1 MADVSRLPGPNS
13 DFWDWQMKAACR
25 GLDSGMFFHPEGER
39 GTAKEA
45 RERAAKAL
53 CATCPVL
60 QQCREHAL
68 KVREPFGVWG
78 GLTESERQVIYD
90 SEALAGTAAERGAG
104 RSAAAARRASHSGT
118 TRSA

>member
-13 DFWDWQMKAACR
+13 DFWDWQMHAACR

-39 GTAKEA
+39 GSAKEA

-53 CATCPVL
+53 CATCPVIE
-60 QQCREHAL
+60 QCRTHAL

-90 SEALAGTAAERGAG
+90 SEALAGSGAERVP
-104 RSAAAARRASHSGT
+104 AARRS
-118 TRSA
+118 RSA

>member
-13 DFWDWQMKAACR
+13 DFWDWQIQAACR

-39 GTAKEA
+39 GSAKVA

-53 CATCPVL
+53 CATCPVI

-68 KVREPFGVWG
+68 RVREPFGVWG
-78 GLTESERQVIYD
+78 GLTESERQLIYQTEVIP
-90 SEALAGTAAERGAG
+90 AAPARPR
-104 RSAAAARRASHSGT
+104 RSA
-118 TRSA
+118 RSA